1 MLACDFSKN
10 EAVLSVRNQQILLS
24 LQYQSN
30 AMSFKNLFKSGEHSR
45 NINHYASLVRLATA
59 DKELKEEELTVL
71 ARFARKL
78 GVHETEHKAILKNP
92 KAYPIDPRNTLE
104 NRLELLHDMFTIIFA
119 DNEID
124 EDEHRLLVRYATA
137 LGFSDAQA
145 EKYIDRSIEIYTGGL
160 DLEDYLYLLDR
171 K

>member
-1 MLACDFSKN
+1 
-10 EAVLSVRNQQILLS
+10 
-24 LQYQSN
+24 
-30 AMSFKNLFKSGEHSR
+30 MSFKNLFKSGEHSR
-45 NINHYASLVRLATA
+45 NLDHYASLVRLATV
-59 DKELKEEELTVL
+59 DSKINEGEEAIL

-92 KAYPIDPRNTLE
+92 KDFPMSPRNTME

-124 EDEHRLLVRYATA
+124 EDEHQLLVRYATA
-137 LGFSDAQA
+137 LGFSDKQA
-145 EKYIDRSIEIYTGGL
+145 EKYIKRSIEIYTGGL
-160 DLEDYLYLLDR
+160 DLEDYLYLLER